1 MISDFGGV
9 LTSPL
14 FESFA
19 AWQRQSGLSFE
30 QLGQAMA
37 DATERSGLHPLYE
50 LEKGTITEAEFLGML
65 EARARAP
72 ARASAGCADVY
83 FEHLHPNR
91 PMIEL
96 MRELRGRGLRMAL
109 LTNNVR
115 EWEPQWRAKLP
126 EIDEIFEVVVDSAF
140 VGMRKPDREIYELTL
155 ERLGDGLAA
164 GECVFVDDVDV
175 NCETARVTGD
185 ARGALRRAPSRP
197 SPRSTAK
204 RSEPWNR
211 GPPTKIETRPVALF
225 EMRSHWTGVLRA
237 RGGSSIS

>member
-1 MISDFGGV
+1 VSTAVPVRAVISDFGGV

-30 QLGQAMA
+30 RLGRAMA
-37 DATERSGLHPLYE
+37 DATERNAVHPLYE

-65 EARARAP
+65 EAELDPGTSLSGMR
-72 ARASAGCADVY
+72 DVY
-83 FEHLHPNR
+83 FEHLHPN
-91 PMIEL
+91 PAMIEL

-155 ERLGDGLAA
+155 ERLGDGVAA
-164 GECVFVDDVDV
+164 AECLFIDDVDV
-175 NCETARVTGD
+175 NCEAARSLGM
-185 ARGALRRAPSRP
+185 RAVHYVEADQAI
-197 SPRSTAK
+197 AK
-204 RSEPWNR
+204 
-211 GPPTKIETRPVALF
+211 I
-225 EMRSHWTGVLRA
+225 RA
-237 RGGSSIS
+237 ELS